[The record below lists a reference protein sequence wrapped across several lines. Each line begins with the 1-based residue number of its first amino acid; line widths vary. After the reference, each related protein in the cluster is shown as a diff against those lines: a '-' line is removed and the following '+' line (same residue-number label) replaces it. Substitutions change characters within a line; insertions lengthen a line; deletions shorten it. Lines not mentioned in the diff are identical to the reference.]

1 LRALRCHHGDVAD
14 DPGLELVEVTI
25 ERVIGFRESSA
36 AAVVLSHPTKK
47 FLIFVGPAEGAAV
60 QRELA
65 HQKADRPATHDLLDY
80 VLKGFEIEVKKVVVS
95 AIMNNVFCAT
105 VILTQ
110 KAHDGGPSEEVRLD
124 ARASD
129 SIVVALKA
137 KVPLWVTKR
146 VLDAVDDAGPHLAAA
161 DEKPEEDSDS
171 EAGMEEES
179 DDKPDFEF
187 DPGEEDEGDDD
198 DDDKPGS

>member
-1 LRALRCHHGDVAD
+1 VAS

-25 ERVIGFRESSA
+25 ERVLGFRESSA

-47 FLIFVGPAEGAAV
+47 FLIFVGPAEGTAV

-80 VLKGFEIEVKKVVVS
+80 VMKGFEIEVKKVVVS

-110 KAHDGGPSEEVRLD
+110 KGHDGGPSQEVRLD

-129 SIVVALKA
+129 SIVIALKA

-161 DEKPEEDSDS
+161 EEKPGEEPDLES
-171 EAGMEEES
+171 EES
-179 DDKPDFEF
+179 DDKPEFEF
-187 DPGEEDEGDDD
+187 DPGDEDESE
-198 DDDKPGS
+198 DDKTED

>member
-1 LRALRCHHGDVAD
+1 MAP

-36 AAVVLSHPTKK
+36 AAVVLAHPTKK
-47 FLIFVGPAEGAAV
+47 FLIFVGPAEGMAV
-60 QRELA
+60 QRELS
-65 HQKADRPATHDLLDY
+65 HEKADRPATHDLLDY
-80 VLKGFEIEVKKVVVS
+80 VMKGFDIDVKKVVVS

-110 KAHDGGPSEEVRLD
+110 SGRGGAPSEEVRLD

-129 SIVVALKA
+129 SIVIALKA

-146 VLDAVDDAGPHLAAA
+146 VLDAVDDAGPHLLAAE
-161 DEKPEEDSDS
+161 EKPGEASGLESEEED
-171 EAGMEEES
+171 EEGE
-179 DDKPDFEF
+179 DEREDKPDFGF
-187 DPGEEDEGDDD
+187 DPGDDD
-198 DDDKPGS
+198 DEGDTPPN